1 MLAIKRSAG
10 VAPEVNLRI
19 HGIQVMR
26 HASEG
31 TALTLKHRPDITR
44 GQQQGTHVLKK
55 NEKEI
60 LVIINN
66 MSSFSFYAPFMTEK
80 KSANCCL
87 QSSSN

>member
-31 TALTLKHRPDITR
+31 TALTLKYRPDITR

-55 NEKEI
+55 
-60 LVIINN
+60 
-66 MSSFSFYAPFMTEK
+66 
-80 KSANCCL
+80 
-87 QSSSN
+87 